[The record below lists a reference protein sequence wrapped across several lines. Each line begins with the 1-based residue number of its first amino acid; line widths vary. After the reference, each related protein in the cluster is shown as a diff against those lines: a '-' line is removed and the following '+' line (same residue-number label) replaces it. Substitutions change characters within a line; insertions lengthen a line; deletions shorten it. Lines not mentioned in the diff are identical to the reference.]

1 MGWEG
6 KRDGFDVMGFES
18 RRDGEGEG
26 DGDDVMRR
34 DAMPCHEVGVD
45 QLWLV
50 TRRPST
56 MARCSAACSSVFD
69 NDAVFRCSLVGRRQW
84 RGDPLLA
91 RRLRSVFIIILSSF
105 IIHNCSS
112 FINIYHSL

>member
-18 RRDGEGEG
+18 RRDGDGDGNGNGDGDGDG

-50 TRRPST
+50 ARRPLT
-56 MARCSAACSSVFD
+56 MARCSPACLSVFD
-69 NDAVFRCSLVGRRQW
+69 DGAVVRCSLVGFDR
-84 RGDPLLA
+84 
-91 RRLRSVFIIILSSF
+91 
-105 IIHNCSS
+105 
-112 FINIYHSL
+112 